1 MKRKMIGG
9 ALLAFACSIVLL
21 AGTLVGCGGSGA
33 AGSDGEH
40 EAITIMA
47 PFRNV
52 SAFKDMVAEK
62 YPEINLE
69 IIPYSGKNYTA
80 YAQAS
85 LKADDMSDIYFATVY
100 EPSYEHVGD
109 KLIDL

>member
-1 MKRKMIGG
+1 MKRKMIGR
-9 ALLAFACSIVLL
+9 ALLAFACSVVLL

-52 SAFKDMVAEK
+52 SAF
-62 YPEINLE
+62 
-69 IIPYSGKNYTA
+69 
-80 YAQAS
+80 
-85 LKADDMSDIYFATVY
+85 
-100 EPSYEHVGD
+100 
-109 KLIDL
+109 